1 MKDVP
6 DQYSDQ
12 QLIKLI
18 LNGEVALFEII
29 IRRNNAILYKTG
41 RSYNYSHEDTQDL
54 MQETFIDAYRNLS
67 KFAGHAAF
75 KTWITRIM
83 LNNCFHKKHKL
94 SFSNETPSE
103 ISDKSV
109 PMYSSNRNADTAN
122 SVVNKELG
130 LIVENALKQLSLDY
144 RMVFSLREING
155 FSIEETAETLN
166 ISQANVKT
174 RLNRAK
180 SMLRKEIEKYYQPEE
195 IFEFNRVYCDG
206 MVSRVMDKIKDLQ
219 SGSAISE

>member
-12 QLIKLI
+12 QLIALI
-18 LNGEVALFEII
+18 LNGEIALFEII

-41 RSYNYSHEDTQDL
+41 RSYNYGHEDTQDL
-54 MQETFIDAYRNLS
+54 MQETFIDAYRSLS
-67 KFAGHAAF
+67 KFAGHATF

-83 LNNCFHKKHKL
+83 LNKCFHKKHKL
-94 SFSNETPSE
+94 SYSNETPSE

-109 PMYSSNRNADTAN
+109 PMYSANRNTDTAN

-195 IFEFNRVYCDG
+195 IFEFNLVYCDG
-206 MVSRVMDKIKDLQ
+206 MVNRVMDKLKDLPF
-219 SGSAISE
+219 GSAISE